1 MTNKVDYDAVVV
13 GAGFAGLPLIHH
25 LKKTGISVKVLD
37 KASEIGGTWTWN
49 RYPGAATD
57 SEGYYYCLTFSK
69 EILQEWTWSERYP
82 GWEET
87 NRYLNFVADKCDMWP
102 HIQLNTEVKSA
113 EFIKDDGL
121 WCVKT
126 GTGEETIC
134 KYFISAMGMISQPV
148 IPKYNGMSNYKG
160 PCFHSSR
167 WPQEGLEYEGK
178 KVGIVGCGAST
189 VQMLPIMAQT
199 AESVTVFQRTPNF
212 VLPAMQ
218 KPMTPEWEK
227 DIKDNYEEIINK
239 VCELIN
245 DISDNF
251 DDFSVGIGMPGS
263 LHPETGLVQVS
274 NTKALEGQNVKNDL
288 EKKLGYE
295 VKIANDADCLAV
307 SESIDGS
314 GMNYDSVFAVIMG
327 TGVGAG
333 YTFRNQLVVGPNKL
347 TGEWGQ
353 NPIPGPMDDYEKS
366 VKRHCGRVGAIEVFL
381 SGPGLENFYSFITNE
396 SKTSKEIVELFRNG
410 DKVSK
415 QIMDKYF
422 ERTARSFSSIVNILD
437 PDVIVCGGGMSEIE
451 ELYEEVPKRII
462 PYIASNFFN
471 TPIVKSKHGSSSGV
485 RGAAL
490 LWD

>member
-1 MTNKVDYDAVVV
+1 M
-13 GAGFAGLPLIHH
+13 
-25 LKKTGISVKVLD
+25 
-37 KASEIGGTWTWN
+37 
-49 RYPGAATD
+49 
-57 SEGYYYCLTFSK
+57 
-69 EILQEWTWSERYP
+69 
-82 GWEET
+82 
-87 NRYLNFVADKCDMWP
+87 
-102 HIQLNTEVKSA
+102 
-113 EFIKDDGL
+113 
-121 WCVKT
+121 
-126 GTGEETIC
+126 
-134 KYFISAMGMISQPV
+134 
-148 IPKYNGMSNYKG
+148 
-160 PCFHSSR
+160 
-167 WPQEGLEYEGK
+167 
-178 KVGIVGCGAST
+178 KVGIDWGGT
-189 VQMLPIMAQT
+189 KI
-199 AESVTVFQRTPNF
+199 EGI
-212 VLPAMQ
+212 VLEPTTGKELLRKRVDA
-218 KPMTPEWEK
+218 P
-227 DIKDNYEEIINK
+227 KDNYVEIINK

-245 DISDNF
+245 NISDNF

-366 VKRHCGRVGAIEVFL
+366 IKRHCGRVGAIEVFL

-396 SKTSKEIVELFRNG
+396 SKTSKDIVELFRNG

-462 PYIASNFFN
+462 PYIASNFFK
-471 TPIVKSKHGSSSGV
+471 TPIIKSKHGSSSGV

>member
-1 MTNKVDYDAVVV
+1 M
-13 GAGFAGLPLIHH
+13 
-25 LKKTGISVKVLD
+25 
-37 KASEIGGTWTWN
+37 
-49 RYPGAATD
+49 
-57 SEGYYYCLTFSK
+57 
-69 EILQEWTWSERYP
+69 
-82 GWEET
+82 
-87 NRYLNFVADKCDMWP
+87 
-102 HIQLNTEVKSA
+102 
-113 EFIKDDGL
+113 
-121 WCVKT
+121 
-126 GTGEETIC
+126 
-134 KYFISAMGMISQPV
+134 
-148 IPKYNGMSNYKG
+148 
-160 PCFHSSR
+160 
-167 WPQEGLEYEGK
+167 
-178 KVGIVGCGAST
+178 KVGIDWGGTKIEGIVLEPST
-189 VQMLPIMAQT
+189 GKELLRKRVDAP
-199 AESVTVFQRTPNF
+199 
-212 VLPAMQ
+212 
-218 KPMTPEWEK
+218 
-227 DIKDNYEEIINK
+227 KDNYVEIINK

-245 DISDNF
+245 NISDNF

-396 SKTSKEIVELFRNG
+396 RKTSKEIVELFRNG

-422 ERTARSFSSIVNILD
+422 ERTARSFSSVVNILD

-451 ELYEEVPKRII
+451 EIYEEVPKRII

>member
-1 MTNKVDYDAVVV
+1 M
-13 GAGFAGLPLIHH
+13 
-25 LKKTGISVKVLD
+25 
-37 KASEIGGTWTWN
+37 
-49 RYPGAATD
+49 
-57 SEGYYYCLTFSK
+57 
-69 EILQEWTWSERYP
+69 
-82 GWEET
+82 
-87 NRYLNFVADKCDMWP
+87 
-102 HIQLNTEVKSA
+102 
-113 EFIKDDGL
+113 
-121 WCVKT
+121 
-126 GTGEETIC
+126 
-134 KYFISAMGMISQPV
+134 
-148 IPKYNGMSNYKG
+148 
-160 PCFHSSR
+160 
-167 WPQEGLEYEGK
+167 
-178 KVGIVGCGAST
+178 KVGIDWGGTKIEGIVLEPST
-189 VQMLPIMAQT
+189 GKELLRKRIDAP
-199 AESVTVFQRTPNF
+199 
-212 VLPAMQ
+212 
-218 KPMTPEWEK
+218 
-227 DIKDNYEEIINK
+227 KDNYEEIINK

-245 DISDNF
+245 NISDNF

-333 YTFRNQLVVGPNKL
+333 YTFRNQLVLGPNKL

-396 SKTSKEIVELFRNG
+396 RKTSKEIVELFRNG

-422 ERTARSFSSIVNILD
+422 ERTARSFSSVVNILD

-451 ELYEEVPKRII
+451 EIYEEVPKRII